1 MLLRATSQL
10 RNDLARVTIRN
21 AVKTNVIRCLT
32 TRRFHRKSQPRS
44 QGCNFLRSTC
54 PWRQQFRFYADYP
67 DHVKVTLPAL
77 SPTMETG
84 TIISWQKKE
93 GDKLNEGD
101 LLAEIETDKAT
112 MGFETPEEGYLA
124 KIVVPAGTKNISIGS
139 LVCIIVEQQ
148 SDVAVFKDFK
158 DDGTAV
164 SPTPAAPA
172 TAAAPPPPPPAAPR
186 AASTPAFRFYADY
199 PDHVKVT
206 LPALSPTMETGTI
219 ISWQKKEGDKLNEGD
234 LLAEIET
241 DKATMGFETPEE
253 GYLAKIVVPA
263 GTKNISIGSLV
274 CIIVEQQ
281 SDVAVFK
288 DFKDDGTAVSPT
300 PAAPAT
306 AAAPPPPPPAAPRA
320 ASTPAVAPS
329 VPTSAGDRIFASPMA
344 KRLAAERG
352 LSLQGLKGSGLFGSI
367 TSKDLDGASP
377 ASAGSPGI
385 AFAGGVDIPVSSI
398 RGVIAKRL
406 LESKQTIPHYYL
418 SIDVRM
424 DSALAIR
431 EQFNKMLEKE
441 KVKLSVNDIIIK
453 AIAMACKKV
462 PECNSAWM
470 GNVIRQYDNVDVSVA
485 VSTDAGLITPIVFG
499 ADWKGLVEISKD
511 VKALAA
517 KAREGKLQPQ
527 EFQGGT
533 ITISNLGMFGVKNFS
548 AIVNPPQSII
558 LAVGTTEARLIPAN
572 NERGFTTAQYM
583 TVTASCDHRTVDGA
597 VGAQWLSALKSLLE
611 NPSAMLL

>member
-10 RNDLARVTIRN
+10 RNDLARVTLRN
-21 AVKTNVIRCLT
+21 AVRTNVVRCLT
-32 TRRFHRKSQPRS
+32 TRRLHRKLLPRN
-44 QGCNFLRSTC
+44 QGCNALRPIG

-124 KIVVPAGTKNISIGS
+124 KIIVPAGTKNISIGS

-148 SDVAVFKDFK
+148 SDVAAFKDFK

-164 SPTPAAPA
+164 PPPSPAAPA
-172 TAAAPPPPPPAAPR
+172 ASAPATPAPSPSPAAPR
-186 AASTPAFRFYADY
+186 AAPA
-199 PDHVKVT
+199 P
-206 LPALSPTMETGTI
+206 
-219 ISWQKKEGDKLNEGD
+219 
-234 LLAEIET
+234 
-241 DKATMGFETPEE
+241 
-253 GYLAKIVVPA
+253 
-263 GTKNISIGSLV
+263 
-274 CIIVEQQ
+274 
-281 SDVAVFK
+281 
-288 DFKDDGTAVSPT
+288 
-300 PAAPAT
+300 
-306 AAAPPPPPPAAPRA
+306 AAAPSMP
-320 ASTPAVAPS
+320 V
-329 VPTSAGDRIFASPMA
+329 SAGDRIFASPLA
-344 KRLAAERG
+344 KRLAAEQG

-367 TSKDLDGASP
+367 TSKDLAGASAAP
-377 ASAGSPGI
+377 AGSPGM
-385 AFAGGVDIPVSSI
+385 AFAGGVDIPVSNI

-406 LESKQTIPHYYL
+406 SESKQTIPHYYL
-418 SIDVRM
+418 SIDIRM
-424 DSALAIR
+424 DSALAMR
-431 EQFNKMLEKE
+431 EQFNKLLEKE
-441 KVKLSVNDIIIK
+441 KVKLSVNDLIIK

-462 PECNSAWM
+462 PEGNSAWM
-470 GNVIRQYDNVDVSVA
+470 GDVIRQYDNVDVSVA

-558 LAVGTTEARLIPAN
+558 LAVGTTEARLIPAS

-611 NPSAMLL
+611 NPSTMLL